1 MNLTIEQIQKF
12 KKIYKKVFD
21 EDISDERA
29 YEEGLKILDLVKF
42 LHDKDGEYK

>member
-1 MNLTIEQIQKF
+1 VNLTIEQIQKF